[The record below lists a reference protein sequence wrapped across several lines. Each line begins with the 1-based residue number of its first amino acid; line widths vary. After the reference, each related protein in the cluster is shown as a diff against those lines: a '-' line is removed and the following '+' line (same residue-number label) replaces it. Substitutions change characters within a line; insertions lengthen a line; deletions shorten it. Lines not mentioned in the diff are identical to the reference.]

1 MKVQRMI
8 KKVLKPWVPEIILRK
23 RKFMLQKKELLE
35 WHYGG
40 CENPPPN
47 TVKQI
52 TIAYYQTKY
61 SIPILIETG
70 TYLGDMVEAQK
81 NRFTKIVTIELSEK
95 LFHDAKKRFSK
106 DGNVTVVHGD
116 SGRVLYEVL
125 KDIKSPAIFW
135 LDGHFSGGIT
145 VKGDKECP
153 IFEEINAIFT
163 TSDFN
168 HILLIDDARL
178 FVGHGGYPTIE
189 ELTKLIKTKNVKYQ
203 EEVKNDIIRF
213 SI

>member
-1 MKVQRMI
+1 MKVQKLI
-8 KKVLKPWVPEIILRK
+8 KKALKPYVPKIILRK
-23 RKFMLQKKELLE
+23 RKLTLQKKQLLE
-35 WHYGG
+35 WHYAG

-47 TVKQI
+47 AVKQI
-52 TIAYYQTKY
+52 TIAYYQSKY

-81 NRFTKIVTIELSEK
+81 NRFSKIITIELSEK
-95 LFHDAKKRFSK
+95 LFHDAKNRFSK
-106 DGNVTVVHGD
+106 DENIIVMHGD
-116 SGRVLYEVL
+116 SGKVLYEVL

-163 TSDFN
+163 TSNYN

-178 FVGHGGYPTIE
+178 FVGQGGYPTID
-189 ELTKLIKTKNVKYQ
+189 ELTKHIKTKNVKYQ
-203 EEVKNDIIRF
+203 EEVKNDIIRY

>member
-1 MKVQRMI
+1 MQVPKML
-8 KKVLKPWVPEIILRK
+8 KKALKPYVPGIILRK
-23 RKFMLQKKELLE
+23 RKLMLQKKELLE

-40 CENPPPN
+40 CEYPPPN
-47 TVKQI
+47 AVKQI

-81 NRFTKIVTIELSEK
+81 NRFSKIVTIELSEK
-95 LFHDAKKRFSK
+95 LFNDAKKRFSK
-106 DGNVTVVHGD
+106 DGNITVIHGD
-116 SGRVLYEVL
+116 SGKVLYEVL
-125 KDIKSPAIFW
+125 KNIKSPAIFW

-145 VKGDKECP
+145 AMGDKECP

-163 TSDFN
+163 TSNYN

-178 FVGHGGYPTIE
+178 FVGQGGYPTID
-189 ELTKLIKTKNVKYQ
+189 ELTKHIKTKNVKYQ
-203 EEVKNDIIRF
+203 EEVKNDIIRY